1 MGADRLI
8 SSGGPWEDKVGYSRA
23 VVAGPFVLVSG
34 STATVDGQVRH
45 PGDAYAQDNNQLVM
59 PGYTQVNLFADYRF
73 ADNWVVGL
81 NVNNLF
87 DTFGITEAE
96 EGSIVANTQ
105 NIIRARS
112 IPGRTASLSVRYE
125 F

>member
-1 MGADRLI
+1 
-8 SSGGPWEDKVGYSRA
+8 
-23 VVAGPFVLVSG
+23 
-34 STATVDGQVRH
+34 
-45 PGDAYAQDNNQLVM
+45 M

-73 ADNWVVGL
+73 AENWVVGL

-96 EGSIVANTQ
+96 EGAIVDGTE

-112 IPGRTASLSVRYE
+112 IPGRTISASVRYE